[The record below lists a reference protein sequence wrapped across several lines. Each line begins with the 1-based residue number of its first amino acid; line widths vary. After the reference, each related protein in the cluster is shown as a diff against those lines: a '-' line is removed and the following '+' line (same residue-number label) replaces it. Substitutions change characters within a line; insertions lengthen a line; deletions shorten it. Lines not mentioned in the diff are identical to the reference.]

1 MKGIRNRKVKIGCAS
16 GFWGDTSTAAKQLVD
31 DNNID
36 YLVFDFLAE
45 VTMSILAGSKLKNPN
60 LGYATDFVTQLSP
73 LLKDLQTK
81 SIKIISNAGGINP
94 EACRSM
100 LVEEAKKV
108 GVDLKIAIVFGDDLI
123 NSIDELKK
131 LDLKELDTNKPLPEN
146 ILSIN
151 AYLGAPAIA
160 AALKEGADIVI
171 TGRCV
176 DSAMVLGPLMHE
188 FNWKHDDYDYL
199 ANGSLAGHIIE
210 CGAQCTGGNFT
221 DWEKIKGFDNIGF
234 PIVEVNSYGEF
245 KVSKP
250 PKTGGLVSF
259 GTVAEQFLYEIG
271 DPSRYLLPDVVCD
284 FSEVTITEI
293 GNNIVQVKNAKGLPP
308 SNKYKVSATYMDGYN
323 VIGKLVIGGLKAE
336 KKGKIIAEAIFKKTS
351 RMLQENDLDPFTEIK
366 FDLIG
371 TNSIYGP
378 KNVDT
383 NSKEIVLRI
392 MAKHV
397 KKEALILFSKE
408 IAQAVTG
415 MVAGVMSYMGGRPK
429 VSRSIHLHSFL
440 LDKSLLRIGIDLNS
454 KKTLIP
460 IYTKQHNL
468 PIEKTKIKDYST
480 LKELHLD
487 GSVPLI
493 KIAYARSGD
502 KGDHANIGII
512 ARKPEYLPFIKDA
525 LTSTTVS
532 TFFNHVLIGSV
543 EVWDVPG
550 ISGINFLLKHSL
562 GGGGMAS
569 FNIDPQ
575 GKAYAQQILE
585 YEIPISR
592 HLADELK

>member
-81 SIKIISNAGGINP
+81 SIKVISNAGGINP

-123 NSIDELKK
+123 NSIDELKR
-131 LDLKELDTNKPLPEN
+131 LDLKEIDTNKPLPEN

-221 DWEKIKGFDNIGF
+221 DWEGIKGFDNIGF
-234 PIVEVNSYGEF
+234 P
-245 KVSKP
+245 
-250 PKTGGLVSF
+250 L
-259 GTVAEQFLYEIG
+259 
-271 DPSRYLLPDVVCD
+271 
-284 FSEVTITEI
+284 
-293 GNNIVQVKNAKGLPP
+293 
-308 SNKYKVSATYMDGYN
+308 
-323 VIGKLVIGGLKAE
+323 
-336 KKGKIIAEAIFKKTS
+336 KIIP
-351 RMLQENDLDPFTEIK
+351 R
-366 FDLIG
+366 
-371 TNSIYGP
+371 
-378 KNVDT
+378 
-383 NSKEIVLRI
+383 IV
-392 MAKHV
+392 
-397 KKEALILFSKE
+397 
-408 IAQAVTG
+408 G
-415 MVAGVMSYMGGRPK
+415 
-429 VSRSIHLHSFL
+429 SFL
-440 LDKSLLRIGIDLNS
+440 IEDKVNWISFISSLDSAFLFLGLLNQIVNQLASYS
-454 KKTLIP
+454 KIRCL
-460 IYTKQHNL
+460 
-468 PIEKTKIKDYST
+468 
-480 LKELHLD
+480 
-487 GSVPLI
+487 V
-493 KIAYARSGD
+493 
-502 KGDHANIGII
+502 
-512 ARKPEYLPFIKDA
+512 FC
-525 LTSTTVS
+525 
-532 TFFNHVLIGSV
+532 
-543 EVWDVPG
+543 
-550 ISGINFLLKHSL
+550 NFLLIMISL
-562 GGGGMAS
+562 FY
-569 FNIDPQ
+569 FNSSAKCLLI
-575 GKAYAQQILE
+575 G
-585 YEIPISR
+585 ISYSR
-592 HLADELK
+592 ICCA